1 MTFNTRQLF
10 DEFGKTGLI
19 TEHRGEESTID
30 AISAIETASGTS
42 LIFLDNLKF
51 LDHVVK
57 TKPAAIVT
65 TAENAEKVQ
74 SLAKT
79 IIIAPNVPLAHAI
92 IKQRYGDRDFKN
104 TEWGQRHPSAIV
116 HETAQIGSEVVIGP
130 GCVIGKNA
138 RIGKNT
144 VVMANTVIEFDAQI
158 GEDCVIYSGV
168 FVGYGC
174 KIGNRVIIQPG
185 SVIGSEGYGFAQDSK
200 KHSHRIPQTGIV
212 VIEDDVRVG
221 ANNCIDRAA
230 YAETR
235 VGRGTKF
242 DNLCHV
248 AHNVQIGEDCLLTA
262 NLVVAGSTK
271 IGNRV
276 IASGMTGILDH
287 LVVGDDVILV
297 QRAGVT
303 ANVTEP
309 GIYAGLPLQPLADY
323 LKNQAV
329 ARKLQ
334 DMKKDISDLK
344 KKLSERPST

>member
-1 MTFNTRQLF
+1 MTFSTKQVF
-10 DEFGKTGLI
+10 DEFSKSGLI
-19 TEHRGEESTID
+19 TEHRGDDATID
-30 AISAIETASGTS
+30 AISAIETATS
-42 LIFLDNLKF
+42 RSMIFLDNLKF
-51 LDHVVK
+51 LDHLK
-57 TKPAAIVT
+57 HNRPAAVVT
-65 TAENAEKVQ
+65 SAENADKITG
-74 SLAKT
+74 LAST
-79 IIIAPNVPLAHAI
+79 ILIAPNVPLAHALL
-92 IKQRYGDRDFKN
+92 KQRYGDRDFKN
-104 TEWGQRHPSAIV
+104 SEWGQVHPSAII
-116 HETAQIGSEVVIGP
+116 HETAQIGAAVVVGP
-130 GCVIGKNA
+130 GCVIGKNVKVA
-138 RIGKNT
+138 NNT
-144 VVMANTVIEFDAQI
+144 VIMANTVIEYDALI
-158 GEDCVIYSGV
+158 GEDCVIYSNV
-168 FVGYGC
+168 FIGYGC

-185 SVIGSEGYGFAQDSK
+185 SVIGSEGYGFSQDSK

-235 VGRGTKF
+235 IGRGTKF

-262 NLVVAGSTK
+262 NLIVAGSTK

-309 GIYAGLPLQPLADY
+309 GVYAGLPLQPLADY

-344 KKLSERPST
+344 KKLNEK

>member
-1 MTFNTRQLF
+1 MTFSTKQVF
-10 DEFGKTGLI
+10 DEYGKSGLI
-19 TEHRGEESTID
+19 TEHRGDNATID
-30 AISAIETASGTS
+30 AISAIETATS
-42 LIFLDNLKF
+42 TSMIFLDNLKF
-51 LDHVVK
+51 LDHLKNNRPGAVV
-57 TKPAAIVT
+57 TS
-65 TAENAEKVQ
+65 AENADKVTDLT
-74 SLAKT
+74 ST
-79 IIIAPNVPLAHAI
+79 ILIAPNVPLAHALL
-92 IKQRYGDRDFKN
+92 KQRYGDRDFKN
-104 TEWGQRHPSAIV
+104 SEWGQVHPSAII
-116 HETAQIGSEVVIGP
+116 HETAEIGSGVVIGP
-130 GCVIGKNA
+130 GCVIGKSAKLGNNSV
-138 RIGKNT
+138 I
-144 VVMANTVIEFDAQI
+144 MANTVIEYDARI
-158 GEDCVIYSGV
+158 GEDCVIYSNV
-168 FVGYGC
+168 FIGYGC
-174 KIGNRVIIQPG
+174 RIGNRVIIQPG
-185 SVIGSEGYGFAQDSK
+185 SVIGSEGYGFSQDSK

-235 VGRGTKF
+235 IGRGTKF

-271 IGNRV
+271 VGNRV

-334 DMKKDISDLK
+334 DMKKDIADLK
-344 KKLSERPST
+344 KKLAEK

>member
-1 MTFNTRQLF
+1 MSFSTKQLF
-10 DEFGKTGLI
+10 DEFSKSGLVS
-19 TEHRGEESTID
+19 EHLGEDATID
-30 AISAIETASGTS
+30 AISAIETADNNS

-51 LDHVVK
+51 LDYVAK
-57 TKPAAIVT
+57 NKPGAIVT
-65 TAENAEKVQ
+65 TADNVEKVKGL
-74 SLAKT
+74 SRVVLV
-79 IIIAPNVPLAHAI
+79 APNVPLAHAI
-92 IKQRYGDRDFKN
+92 LKQKYGDRDFKN
-104 TEWGQRHPSAIV
+104 SEWGQRHPSAIV
-116 HETAQIGSEVVIGP
+116 HESVRIGGQVVIGP

-138 RIGKNT
+138 SIGNNT
-144 VVMANTVIEFDAQI
+144 VLMSNTVIEHDAQI
-158 GEDCVIYSGV
+158 GEDCVIYPGV
-168 FVGYGC
+168 FIGYGC

-235 VGRGTKF
+235 IGRGTKF

-287 LVVGDDVILV
+287 LVVGDDIILV

-309 GIYAGLPLQPLADY
+309 GIYAGLPLQPLAEY

-344 KKLSERPST
+344 KKMK